1 MRASPWDARRRQR
14 TERERRLAQQK
25 VEIDIQDKG
34 EYKVLVPVGDLDV
47 YTVGSLRDALGKMIE
62 DETPRVVVDLDG
74 VPFMDSS
81 GLGALMGGVRRLR
94 EAGGD
99 LAIACTREQH
109 LKLFT
114 ITGFGEGVSIA
125 PTVEE
130 AAKGFRE

>member
-1 MRASPWDARRRQR
+1 M
-14 TERERRLAQQK
+14 AQQK
-25 VEIDIQDKG
+25 VEIEIEDAGDYRI
-34 EYKVLVPVGDLDV
+34 LRPTGDLDV
-47 YTVGSLRDALGKMIE
+47 YTVGSLRDSLGKMIDE
-62 DETPRVVVDLDG
+62 ETPKVVVDLEG

-81 GLGALMGGVRRLR
+81 GLGALMGGVRRMR

-109 LKLFT
+109 LKLFS

-125 PTVEE
+125 PTVED

>member
-1 MRASPWDARRRQR
+1 M
-14 TERERRLAQQK
+14 AQQK
-25 VEIDIQDKG
+25 IDIAISEQGGYRIVKP
-34 EYKVLVPVGDLDV
+34 EGDLDV
-47 YTVGSLRDALGKMIE
+47 YTVGSLRDAIASFVEE
-62 DETPRVVVDLDG
+62 DRPKVVVDLDG

-109 LKLFT
+109 LKLFN

-130 AAKGFRE
+130 AADGLK

>member
-1 MRASPWDARRRQR
+1 M
-14 TERERRLAQQK
+14 AQQK
-25 VEIDIQDKG
+25 IDIEIEDADG
-34 EYKVLVPVGDLDV
+34 YRVLRPSGDLDV
-47 YTVGSLRDALGKMIE
+47 YTVGSLRDAIGDVIE
-62 DETPRVVVDLDG
+62 QESPRIVVDLDS

-81 GLGALMGGVRRLR
+81 GLGALMGGVRRMR

-130 AAKGFRE
+130 AAKGFKG

>member
-1 MRASPWDARRRQR
+1 V
-14 TERERRLAQQK
+14 AQQK
-25 VEIDIQDKG
+25 VEIEITDQGD
-34 EYKVLVPVGDLDV
+34 YRVLRPSGDLDV

-62 DETPRVVVDLDG
+62 VETPRVVVDLDS

-94 EAGGD
+94 EAEGD

-130 AAKGFRE
+130 AAKGFRS

>member
-1 MRASPWDARRRQR
+1 MS
-14 TERERRLAQQK
+14 QQK
-25 VEIDIQDKG
+25 IEIDVRSQG
-34 EYKVLVPVGDLDV
+34 EYQVLRPEGDLDV
-47 YTVGSLRDALGKMIE
+47 YTVGSLRDAIGTMI
-62 DETPRVVVDLDG
+62 DDGTPHVVVDLDG

-130 AAKGFRE
+130 AAAAFRS

>member
-1 MRASPWDARRRQR
+1 MS
-14 TERERRLAQQK
+14 QQK
-25 VEIDIQDKG
+25 IDIEISEAG
-34 EYKVLVPVGDLDV
+34 GYKIIRPTGDLDV
-47 YTVGSLRDALGKMIE
+47 YTVGSLRDAIGQMI
-62 DETPRVVVDLDG
+62 DEGTTKVVVDLDS

-94 EAGGD
+94 ESGGD

-125 PTVEE
+125 PTTEE
-130 AAKGFRE
+130 AATGLR

>member
-1 MRASPWDARRRQR
+1 MIEQ
-14 TERERRLAQQK
+14 
-25 VEIDIQDKG
+25 
-34 EYKVLVPVGDLDV
+34 
-47 YTVGSLRDALGKMIE
+47 DALQ
-62 DETPRVVVDLDG
+62 VVVDLDA

-109 LKLFT
+109 LKLFN

-125 PTVEE
+125 PSVAE
-130 AAKGFRE
+130 AASGLRA

>member
-1 MRASPWDARRRQR
+1 
-14 TERERRLAQQK
+14 LAQQK
-25 VEIDIQDKG
+25 VEIDIQDRG
-34 EYKVLVPVGDLDV
+34 DYKVLVPVGDLDV

-62 DETPRVVVDLDG
+62 DDTPRVVVDLDG

>member
-1 MRASPWDARRRQR
+1 V
-14 TERERRLAQQK
+14 AQQK
-25 VEIDIQDKG
+25 IDIDVMDAGGYQ
-34 EYKVLVPVGDLDV
+34 VLRPEGDLDV
-47 YTVGSLRDALGKMIE
+47 YTVGSLRDAIGSMIE
-62 DETPRVVVDLDG
+62 SEDPKVVVDLDN

-130 AAKGFRE
+130 AAKGFKS

>member
-1 MRASPWDARRRQR
+1 M
-14 TERERRLAQQK
+14 AQQK
-25 VEIDIQDKG
+25 IEIDVTDQQG
-34 EYKVLVPVGDLDV
+34 YKVVRPEGDLDV
-47 YTVGSLRDALGKMIE
+47 YTVGTLRDAIGRVI
-62 DETPRVVVDLDG
+62 DEGSPKVVVDLDG

-109 LKLFT
+109 LKLFS

-130 AAKGFRE
+130 AAKGFKG

>member
-1 MRASPWDARRRQR
+1 V
-14 TERERRLAQQK
+14 AQQK
-25 VEIDIQDKG
+25 VEIEISDADD
-34 EYKVLVPVGDLDV
+34 YRVLRPDGDLDV
-47 YTVGSLRDALGKMIE
+47 YTVGSLRDAIGKMIE
-62 DETPRVVVDLDG
+62 EETPRVVVNLDG

-109 LKLFT
+109 LKLFD

-130 AAKGFRE
+130 AANGFRT

>member
-1 MRASPWDARRRQR
+1 
-14 TERERRLAQQK
+14 LAQQK
-25 VEIDIQDKG
+25 VEIEIEDRGD
-34 EYKVLVPVGDLDV
+34 YKILRPTGDLDV

-62 DETPRVVVDLDG
+62 EGTPKVVVELDG

-81 GLGALMGGVRRLR
+81 GLGALMGGVRRMR
-94 EAGGD
+94 ESGGD

-125 PTVEE
+125 PTSEE
-130 AAKGFRE
+130 AAKGFRDGDEG

>member
-1 MRASPWDARRRQR
+1 M
-14 TERERRLAQQK
+14 TEAGGYR
-25 VEIDIQDKG
+25 
-34 EYKVLVPVGDLDV
+34 VLKPTGDLDV
-47 YTVGSLRDALGKMIE
+47 YTVGSLRDALGTMVE
-62 DETPRVVVDLDG
+62 DESPKVVVELDA

-130 AAKGFRE
+130 AAEGFRS

>member
-1 MRASPWDARRRQR
+1 V
-14 TERERRLAQQK
+14 AQQK
-25 VEIDIQDKG
+25 VDIAIEDAQGHKI
-34 EYKVLVPVGDLDV
+34 LRPTGDLDV
-47 YTVGSLRDALGKMIE
+47 YTVGSLRDAIGSMI
-62 DETPRVVVDLDG
+62 DQKTTKVVVDLDG

-130 AAKGFRE
+130 AAKGFKG

>member
-1 MRASPWDARRRQR
+1 MS
-14 TERERRLAQQK
+14 QQK
-25 VEIDIQDKG
+25 IDIEVASQEG
-34 EYKVLVPVGDLDV
+34 YKVIRPTGDLDV
-47 YTVGSLRDALGKMIE
+47 YTVGSLRDAIGAMIE
-62 DETPRVVVDLDG
+62 EESTKVVVDLDG

-94 EAGGD
+94 ESGGD

-130 AAKGFRE
+130 AAAGFRP

>member
-1 MRASPWDARRRQR
+1 M
-14 TERERRLAQQK
+14 AQQK
-25 VEIDIQDKG
+25 IDIEVSDQDQ
-34 EYKVLVPVGDLDV
+34 YKVLRPEGDLDV
-47 YTVGSLRDALGKMIE
+47 YTVGSLRDALGSIVELESPK
-62 DETPRVVVDLDG
+62 VVVDLDS

-99 LAIACTREQH
+99 LAISCTREQH

-130 AAKGFRE
+130 AAKGFKN

>member
-1 MRASPWDARRRQR
+1 M
-14 TERERRLAQQK
+14 AQQK
-25 VEIDIQDKG
+25 IDIEVSDQDQF
-34 EYKVLVPVGDLDV
+34 KVLRPEGDLDV
-47 YTVGSLRDALGKMIE
+47 YTVGSLRDALGSIVESESPK
-62 DETPRVVVDLDG
+62 VVVDLDS

-99 LAIACTREQH
+99 LAISCTREQH

-130 AAKGFRE
+130 AAKGFKN

>member
-1 MRASPWDARRRQR
+1 M
-14 TERERRLAQQK
+14 AQQK
-25 VEIDIQDKG
+25 IDIDIRDAG
-34 EYKVLVPVGDLDV
+34 EYRVIEPTGDLDV
-47 YTVGSLRDALGKMIE
+47 YTVGTLRDAIAEILDHDDPK
-62 DETPRVVVDLDG
+62 VVVDLDG

-99 LAIACTREQH
+99 LAIACTKEQH

-130 AAKGFRE
+130 AAQGFRS

>member
-1 MRASPWDARRRQR
+1 M
-14 TERERRLAQQK
+14 AQQK
-25 VEIDIQDKG
+25 IEIEVTQEG
-34 EYKVLVPVGDLDV
+34 EYRVLKPSGDLDV
-47 YTVGSLRDALGKMIE
+47 YTVGSLRDAIAEILDNSDPK
-62 DETPRVVVDLDG
+62 VVVDLDG

-130 AAKGFRE
+130 AASGFRA

>member
-1 MRASPWDARRRQR
+1 M
-14 TERERRLAQQK
+14 AQQK
-25 VEIDIQDKG
+25 IDIEITTEDD
-34 EYKVLVPVGDLDV
+34 YRVLRPTGDLDV
-47 YTVGSLRDALGKMIE
+47 YTVGSLRDAIGTMI
-62 DETPRVVVDLDG
+62 DENTPRVVVDLDG

>member
-1 MRASPWDARRRQR
+1 V
-14 TERERRLAQQK
+14 AQQK
-25 VEIDIQDKG
+25 VEIEISDEGD
-34 EYKVLVPVGDLDV
+34 YRVLRPQGDLDV
-47 YTVGSLRDALGKMIE
+47 YTVGSLRDALGKMIAE
-62 DETPRVVVDLDG
+62 QTPKIVVDLDG

-94 EAGGD
+94 ETGGD

-130 AAKGFRE
+130 AAKGFRA

>member
-1 MRASPWDARRRQR
+1 M
-14 TERERRLAQQK
+14 AQQK
-25 VEIDIQDKG
+25 VEIELEDAGD
-34 EYKVLVPVGDLDV
+34 YKVLTLGGDLDV
-47 YTVGSLRDALGKMIE
+47 YTVGSLRDALGKLIE
-62 DETPRVVVDLDG
+62 ERSARVVVDLDG

-94 EAGGD
+94 ETGGD
-99 LAIACTREQH
+99 LAISCTREQH

>member
-1 MRASPWDARRRQR
+1 VDLEVSQQKIDIDI
-14 TERERRLAQQK
+14 AQQG
-25 VEIDIQDKG
+25 D
-34 EYKVLVPVGDLDV
+34 YKVIKPTGDLDV
-47 YTVGSLRDALGKMIE
+47 YTVGSLRDAIGQMIE
-62 DETPRVVVDLDG
+62 DGTTKVVVDLDA

-130 AAKGFRE
+130 AATGFRS

>member
-1 MRASPWDARRRQR
+1 M
-14 TERERRLAQQK
+14 AQQK
-25 VEIDIQDKG
+25 IDIQVSDQDQ
-34 EYKVLVPVGDLDV
+34 YKVLRPEGDLDV
-47 YTVGSLRDALGKMIE
+47 YTVGSLRDALGSIVEE
-62 DETPRVVVDLDG
+62 DSPRVVVDLDS

-99 LAIACTREQH
+99 LAISCTREQH

-130 AAKGFRE
+130 AAKGFRNE

>member
-1 MRASPWDARRRQR
+1 M
-14 TERERRLAQQK
+14 AQQK
-25 VEIDIQDKG
+25 VEIDITDADD
-34 EYKVLVPVGDLDV
+34 YRVMTPTGDLDV
-47 YTVGSLRDALGKMIE
+47 YTVGSLRDAIGRLI
-62 DETPRVVVDLDG
+62 DEGTPKVVVDLDG

-130 AAKGFRE
+130 AAKGFRS

>member
-1 MRASPWDARRRQR
+1 
-14 TERERRLAQQK
+14 LAQQK

-34 EYKVLVPVGDLDV
+34 DYKVLVPVGDLDV

-62 DETPRVVVDLDG
+62 DETPSVVVDLDG

-109 LKLFT
+109 QKLFT

-130 AAKGFRE
+130 AAKGFRS

>member
-1 MRASPWDARRRQR
+1 M
-14 TERERRLAQQK
+14 AQQK
-25 VEIDIQDKG
+25 VEIEITDAG
-34 EYKVLVPVGDLDV
+34 SHRVLKPTGDLDV
-47 YTVGSLRDALGKMIE
+47 YTVGSLRDAIGMMIE
-62 DETPRVVVDLDG
+62 EATPKVVVDLDG

-109 LKLFT
+109 LKLFA

-130 AAKGFRE
+130 AAQGFRG

>member
-1 MRASPWDARRRQR
+1 V
-14 TERERRLAQQK
+14 AQSK
-25 VEIDIQDKG
+25 IDIDISDQNG
-34 EYKVLVPVGDLDV
+34 YKVVRPSGDLDV
-47 YTVGSLRDALGKMIE
+47 YTVGSLRDAIGAMIE
-62 DETPRVVVDLDG
+62 GEAAKVVVDLDG

-99 LAIACTREQH
+99 LAIACTKEQH

-130 AAKGFRE
+130 AAAGFKN

>member
-1 MRASPWDARRRQR
+1 M
-14 TERERRLAQQK
+14 AQQK
-25 VEIDIQDKG
+25 VEIEIEEKG
-34 EYKVLVPVGDLDV
+34 DYRVLRPSGDLDV
-47 YTVGSLRDALGKMIE
+47 YTVGSLRDALARTVEEQSLQI
-62 DETPRVVVDLDG
+62 VVDLDG

-125 PTVEE
+125 PTSEE
-130 AAKGFRE
+130 AAEGFRD

>member
-1 MRASPWDARRRQR
+1 
-14 TERERRLAQQK
+14 LAQQK
-25 VEIDIQDKG
+25 VEIEIEDAGDYRI
-34 EYKVLVPVGDLDV
+34 LRPTGDLDV
-47 YTVGSLRDALGKMIE
+47 YTVGSLRDSLGRMIDE
-62 DETPRVVVDLDG
+62 DTPRVVVDLEG

-81 GLGALMGGVRRLR
+81 GLGALMGGVRRMR

-109 LKLFT
+109 LKLFS

-125 PTVEE
+125 PTVED

>member
-1 MRASPWDARRRQR
+1 M
-14 TERERRLAQQK
+14 AQQK
-25 VEIDIQDKG
+25 VDIEVEDSG
-34 EYKVLVPVGDLDV
+34 EYRVLKPAGDLDV

-62 DETPRVVVDLDG
+62 DKTPKVVVDLDG

-81 GLGALMGGVRRLR
+81 GLGALMGGVRRMR

-125 PTVEE
+125 PTVDE

>member
-1 MRASPWDARRRQR
+1 M
-14 TERERRLAQQK
+14 AQQK
-25 VEIDIQDKG
+25 VEVQLGDGDG
-34 EYKVLVPVGDLDV
+34 YRVLRPVGDLDV
-47 YTVGSLRDALGKMIE
+47 YTVGTLRDALGRMIE
-62 DETPRVVVDLDG
+62 DETTRVVVDLDG

-114 ITGFGEGVSIA
+114 ITGFSEGVAIA

-130 AAKGFRE
+130 AAKGLRD

>member
-1 MRASPWDARRRQR
+1 M
-14 TERERRLAQQK
+14 AQQK
-25 VEIDIQDKG
+25 VEIDIHEADG
-34 EYKVLVPVGDLDV
+34 YRVLRPQGDLDV
-47 YTVGSLRDALGKMIE
+47 YTVGSLRDALGKMLE
-62 DETPRVVVDLDG
+62 EETPKVVVDLDA

-94 EAGGD
+94 EIGGD

-125 PTVEE
+125 PTVDE
-130 AAKGFRE
+130 AAKGLRSD

>member
-1 MRASPWDARRRQR
+1 M
-14 TERERRLAQQK
+14 AQQK
-25 VEIDIQDKG
+25 IDIEVSEQG
-34 EYKVLVPVGDLDV
+34 EYKVLRPEGDLDV
-47 YTVGSLRDALGKMIE
+47 YTVGSLRDALGTVVE
-62 DETPRVVVDLDG
+62 AGEPRVVVDLDS

-94 EAGGD
+94 ESGGD

-130 AAKGFRE
+130 AAAGFKL

>member
-1 MRASPWDARRRQR
+1 
-14 TERERRLAQQK
+14 LAQQK

-34 EYKVLVPVGDLDV
+34 DYKVLVPVGDLDV

-62 DETPRVVVDLDG
+62 DETPHVVVDLDG

-99 LAIACTREQH
+99 LAITCTREQH

>member
-1 MRASPWDARRRQR
+1 V
-14 TERERRLAQQK
+14 AQQK
-25 VEIDIQDKG
+25 VEIGIEDAEG
-34 EYKVLVPVGDLDV
+34 YKILRPSGDLDV
-47 YTVGSLRDALGKMIE
+47 YTVGSLRDALGQMVE
-62 DETPRVVVDLDG
+62 QDSPRVVVDLDG

-81 GLGALMGGVRRLR
+81 GLGALMGGVRRMR

-99 LAIACTREQH
+99 LAVACTREQH

-130 AAKGFRE
+130 AAKGFRS

>member
-1 MRASPWDARRRQR
+1 M
-14 TERERRLAQQK
+14 TQQK
-25 VEIDIQDKG
+25 IEIDITDSDG
-34 EYKVLVPVGDLDV
+34 LKVIKPEGDLDV
-47 YTVGSLRDALGKMIE
+47 YTVGSLRDAIGQMLENGTTK
-62 DETPRVVVDLDG
+62 VVVDLDS

-94 EAGGD
+94 ESGGD

-130 AAKGFRE
+130 AAAGFRG